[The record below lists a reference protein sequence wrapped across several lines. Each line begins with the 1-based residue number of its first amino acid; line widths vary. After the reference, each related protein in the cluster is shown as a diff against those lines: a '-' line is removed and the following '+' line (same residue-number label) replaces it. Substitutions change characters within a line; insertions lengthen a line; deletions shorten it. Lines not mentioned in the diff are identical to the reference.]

1 MTGTAKITITANTSE
16 EVQNLANLLQNTVNT
31 VEHADL
37 VKLLTKVK
45 SQPSI
50 VKTALKFI

>member
-1 MTGTAKITITANTSE
+1 MTGTAKIQITAHSAQD
-16 EVQNLANLLQNTVNT
+16 VQNIANLLQNTVNV

-45 SQPSI
+45 SNPAI